1 MLCPKLPERQSQKN
15 KLKKYKINSKYMP
28 EIKSIKDRV
37 MTALERVRPYLQSD
51 GGDIDLIDVTDD
63 MTVKVKLT
71 GACQGCP
78 YSMQTL
84 KAGVEQAIMKEVPE
98 IKRVISS

>member
-1 MLCPKLPERQSQKN
+1 MAETS
-15 KLKKYKINSKYMP
+15 
-28 EIKSIKDRV
+28 SIKDRV
-37 MTALERVRPYLQSD
+37 LNALERVRPYLQSD
-51 GGDIDLIDVTDD
+51 GGDIEFIDVSDD

-71 GACQGCP
+71 GACHGCP

-98 IKRVISS
+98 IKRVISA

>member
-1 MLCPKLPERQSQKN
+1 MTDT
-15 KLKKYKINSKYMP
+15 I
-28 EIKSIKDRV
+28 SIRNRV
-37 MTALERVRPYLQSD
+37 MKALDRVRPYLQSD

-71 GACQGCP
+71 GACYGCP

-98 IKRVISS
+98 IKRVIST

>member
-1 MLCPKLPERQSQKN
+1 MSDKETKN
-15 KLKKYKINSKYMP
+15 MYQLLNLRLLNKFTKDMTDTT
-28 EIKSIKDRV
+28 SIKDRV
-37 MTALERVRPYLQSD
+37 LKALERVRPYLQSD
-51 GGDIDLIDVTDD
+51 GGDIEFIDVSDD

-71 GACQGCP
+71 GACHGCP

-98 IKRVISS
+98 IKRVISA